1 MNVIFNII
9 FNIEMILKLLA
20 LEHQYFWKGSNC
32 FDMFIVLSAD
42 VGIVLDLLEMS
53 KSFSTAVT
61 ILRAFR
67 IMRVMRILN
76 KIQAVRVIIQ
86 AVF

>member
-1 MNVIFNII
+1 
-9 FNIEMILKLLA
+9 
-20 LEHQYFWKGSNC
+20 
-32 FDMFIVLSAD
+32 MFIVISAD

-67 IMRVMRILN
+67 IMRVVRILG
-76 KIQAVRVIIQ
+76 KI
-86 AVF
+86 